1 MSNSRTGLNEDLW
14 AMWFL
19 YTVGAM
25 GGVGEG
31 MRRMSLFE
39 AAAHVEDRWRVS
51 LLRTVTHVR
60 CTGMAREACLC
71 LTRAGRGSRAVWYV

>member
-1 MSNSRTGLNEDLW
+1 VRFIE
-14 AMWFL
+14 
-19 YTVGAM
+19 V

-31 MRRMSLFE
+31 MCRMSLFDT
-39 AAAHVEDRWRVS
+39 AAHVEDRWRVS

-71 LTRAGRGSRAVWYV
+71 LTRDGRGATCRTSGGAVWYV